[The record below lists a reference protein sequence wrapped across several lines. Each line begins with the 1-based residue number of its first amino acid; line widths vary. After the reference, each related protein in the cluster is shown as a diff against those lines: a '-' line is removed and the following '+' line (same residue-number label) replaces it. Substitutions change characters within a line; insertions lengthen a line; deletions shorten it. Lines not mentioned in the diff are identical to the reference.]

1 MTNQIDENCKNCGA
15 KIMGKYCYSCG
26 QNTDLHHRSIFHLM
40 YEALE
45 GIFHFDGR
53 LWRTL
58 PAIFIRPGSLNK
70 DYIEGRINRHVPP
83 FRLFLVSLFIFIIT
97 SEFKLEKAIHHAENS
112 HEVSQKSDIDVKI
125 GGLDKKEHN
134 TETTPAKPDN
144 PYYNENEIF
153 NESGKA
159 SEYKFD
165 LEKFMEGHDEK
176 LINGI
181 KNAQI
186 DLPMSKEAAQKF
198 KDGLVKAA
206 SNPKLF
212 IISAFSWA
220 HKLAILLLPINAIAL
235 AIVYIYKRKY
245 YIYDHLLVSMTMMS
259 FVFLSISLSLWL
271 PAPYGGILYGFL
283 FILTPIN
290 FFFTLKGTYDSG
302 WLGAFFKTLFICAI
316 TTISFS
322 SLILLI
328 MGVAAYYS

>member
-1 MTNQIDENCKNCGA
+1 MTNQKDENCKNCGT
-15 KIMGKYCYSCG
+15 KIMGKYCFSCG

-58 PAIFIRPGSLNK
+58 PAIFIRPGTLNK

-83 FRLFLVSLFIFIIT
+83 FRLFLVTLFIFIFT
-97 SEFKLEKAIHHAENS
+97 SEFKLEKAIHNVENS
-112 HEVSQKSDIDVKI
+112 HEVSQKSYIDAHKNNLDTNQNKEEANSIKI
-125 GGLDKKEHN
+125 
-134 TETTPAKPDN
+134 
-144 PYYNENEIF
+144 ENEHSEK
-153 NESGKA
+153 NGK
-159 SEYKFD
+159 SYEYKFD
-165 LEKFMEGHDEK
+165 FEKFMQGHDDK
-176 LINGI
+176 LIDGI
-181 KNAQI
+181 KNSQI
-186 DLPMSKEAAQKF
+186 DLPISKEATQKF

-206 SNPKLF
+206 SNPKVF

-245 YIYDHLLVSMTMMS
+245 YFYDHLLVSMTMMS
-259 FVFLSISLSLWL
+259 FVFLSISISLWL

-290 FFFTLKGTYDSG
+290 FFFTLRGTYDSG
-302 WLGAFFKTLFICAI
+302 WLGALLKTLFICAI

>member
-1 MTNQIDENCKNCGA
+1 MTNQKEENCKNCGT
-15 KIMGKYCYSCG
+15 KIMGKYCFSCG

-58 PAIFIRPGSLNK
+58 PAIFIRPGTLNK

-83 FRLFLVSLFIFIIT
+83 FRLFLVTLFIFIFT
-97 SEFKLEKAIHHAENS
+97 SEFKLEKAIHNVENS
-112 HEVSQKSDIDVKI
+112 HEVSQKSDN
-125 GGLDKKEHN
+125 HN
-134 TETTPAKPDN
+134 SVSVTQHQAAPATAKPEN
-144 PYYNENEIF
+144 QYYDKSEQFDDSNSAN
-153 NESGKA
+153 
-159 SEYKFD
+159 EYKIDF
-165 LEKFMEGHDEK
+165 EKFMQGRDDR

-181 KNAQI
+181 KNSQI
-186 DLPMSKEAAQKF
+186 DLPISKEATQKF
-198 KDGLVKAA
+198 KDGLVKAV
-206 SNPKLF
+206 SNPKVF

-245 YIYDHLLVSMTMMS
+245 YFYDHLLVSMTMMS
-259 FVFLSISLSLWL
+259 FVFLSISISLWL
-271 PAPYGGILYGFL
+271 PAPYGGILYGLL

-290 FFFTLKGTYDSG
+290 FFFTLRGTYDSG
-302 WLGAFFKTLFICAI
+302 WLGALLKTIFICAI